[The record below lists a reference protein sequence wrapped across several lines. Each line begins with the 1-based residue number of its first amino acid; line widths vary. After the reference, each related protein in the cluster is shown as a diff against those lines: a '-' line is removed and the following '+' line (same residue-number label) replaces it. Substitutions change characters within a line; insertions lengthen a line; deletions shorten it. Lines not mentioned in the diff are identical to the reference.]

1 MTAKLIHPLVMALS
15 EKERELLLDMLA
27 TENKKLDLKNLLSED
42 HQKLIE
48 KREMIAHLIETQFSK
63 FKNS

>member
-1 MTAKLIHPLVMALS
+1 MTAKLIYPVIMSLP

-27 TENKKLDLKNLLSED
+27 TENKELDLKKLLSED

-48 KREMIAHLIETQFSK
+48 KREMVAYLIKTQFSK
-63 FKNS
+63 FKKS